1 MRIIMPLGARSGF
14 GCESE
19 FGLFE
24 AAGNRWR
31 VATVTLTFGRD
42 RVEGIDGAV
51 LSAAEDLGSLL
62 WWSG

>member
-1 MRIIMPLGARSGF
+1 MRIIMPLGARFGF
-14 GCESE
+14 CGSE

-24 AAGNRWR
+24 VAGNRWR
-31 VATVTLTFGRD
+31 IATVTLAFGRG

-62 WWSG
+62 WWMG